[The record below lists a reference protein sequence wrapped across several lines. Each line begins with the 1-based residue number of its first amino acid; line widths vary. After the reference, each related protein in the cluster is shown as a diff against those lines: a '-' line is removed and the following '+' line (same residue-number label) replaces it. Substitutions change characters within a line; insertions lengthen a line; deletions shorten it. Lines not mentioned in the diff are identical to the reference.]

1 MNNLIRDYIE
11 ELKEINTIS
20 AYEALVFKLNQMLQ
34 EEGYEQEI
42 IMTVRNKEKYMVN
55 RFSDESTK
63 ENMLAAKENLIFYLN
78 GILFENCGQTTQVLQ
93 ESIEKYL
100 RNFYLFLEAFKEVE
114 PDKRA
119 SFTSVNL
126 QKIQIENEYD
136 LQHLLYAVL
145 KPLCVDIRRE
155 VTEDSGVGAIRS
167 DIKIPSLNT
176 VIEAKCTRKSMALKK
191 LTEEIEADIV
201 HYKADCIYFYIYD
214 KEKIVKDK
222 YVFEKNFN
230 RNFDGKEVRMII
242 LQPIN
247 M

>member
-1 MNNLIRDYIE
+1 MC
-11 ELKEINTIS
+11 
-20 AYEALVFKLNQMLQ
+20 
-34 EEGYEQEI
+34 GYSK
-42 IMTVRNKEKYMVN
+42 RG
-55 RFSDESTK
+55 
-63 ENMLAAKENLIFYLN
+63 N
-78 GILFENCGQTTQVLQ
+78 GRL
-93 ESIEKYL
+93 
-100 RNFYLFLEAFKEVE
+100 
-114 PDKRA
+114 
-119 SFTSVNL
+119 
-126 QKIQIENEYD
+126 
-136 LQHLLYAVL
+136 
-145 KPLCVDIRRE
+145 
-155 VTEDSGVGAIRS
+155 GVGAIRS